1 MVIVIIII
9 VMIIMVIVIIII
21 IMIIMVIIVIIIIIV
36 MELIMARFVIL
47 ENDNRL
53 YNNKNFIFLTLIFFE
68 SPKEPDLE

>member
-1 MVIVIIII
+1 MVIIIIIVIIIVI
-9 VMIIMVIVIIII
+9 VIMVIVIIII
-21 IMIIMVIIVIIIIIV
+21 IVILIIIV

-47 ENDNRL
+47 KNDNSL

>member
-1 MVIVIIII
+1 
-9 VMIIMVIVIIII
+9 MVIVIIII
-21 IMIIMVIIVIIIIIV
+21 ITTVIIIIIIIIIIIVILIIIV

-47 ENDNRL
+47 RNDNGL